1 MTPEEYDILVEVYAD
16 AKLRF
21 RASCHNG
28 EQGEYA
34 LGQVVGI
41 SDLAVKLLS
50 EPNKYWEFAAD
61 SRRRMIEME
70 KEI

>member
-1 MTPEEYDILVEVYAD
+1 MTPEEYDIMVEVYVD
-16 AKLRF
+16 AKRRF
-21 RASCHNG
+21 KACCTS
-28 EQGEYA
+28 EQSEYV

-50 EPNKYWEFAAD
+50 EPNKYGEFAAD
-61 SRRRMIEME
+61 SRRRMMEME